1 MALPETT
8 NIRQSARFP
17 ITRWSSASGGS
28 LTVPPI
34 HGGPISIPSIPL
46 LPRLPVLHGGG
57 IISISSIPLL
67 PRLPVR

>member
-1 MALPETT
+1 MTLPANDEYQA
-8 NIRQSARFP
+8 IRPLSDNEME
-17 ITRWSSASGGS
+17 SVSGGS

-34 HGGPISIPSIPL
+34 QGGPISIPSIPL

-57 IISISSIPLL
+57 IVSISSIPLL